1 MENQIKSNFEKIIS
15 KLNFTNAQK
24 EIKEKNID
32 NFIKKGFPNKR
43 LEDWK
48 FSDLKQIISNN
59 FEDLN
64 FLNEDNTEL
73 KKGEIIED
81 LEANKLI
88 FVNGVLSNVDF
99 KYENLEKIEIE
110 KNADLNEEINQNA
123 LLNLNSAFVSN
134 YIKVTIKAV
143 SYTHLRAHET

>member
-32 NFIKKGFPNKR
+32 NFIKKGFPNRR

-64 FLNEDNTEL
+64 FLNENNAKL
-73 KKGEIIED
+73 KKVEIIED
-81 LEANKLI
+81 FEANKLI

-110 KNADLNEEINQNA
+110 KNADLMKRQ
-123 LLNLNSAFVSN
+123 
-134 YIKVTIKAV
+134 IKTR
-143 SYTHLRAHET
+143 Y

>member
-32 NFIKKGFPNKR
+32 NFLKKGFPNKR

-59 FEDLN
+59 FEDLS
-64 FLNEDNTEL
+64 FLNENNTEL
-73 KKGEIIED
+73 KKVEIIE
-81 LEANKLI
+81 
-88 FVNGVLSNVDF
+88 
-99 KYENLEKIEIE
+99 
-110 KNADLNEEINQNA
+110 
-123 LLNLNSAFVSN
+123 
-134 YIKVTIKAV
+134 
-143 SYTHLRAHET
+143 

>member
-15 KLNFTNAQK
+15 NLNFTNAQK

-32 NFIKKGFPNKR
+32 NFLKKGFPNKR

-64 FLNEDNTEL
+64 FLNEDNIDL
-73 KKGEIIED
+73 KK
-81 LEANKLI
+81 
-88 FVNGVLSNVDF
+88 V
-99 KYENLEKIEIE
+99 
-110 KNADLNEEINQNA
+110 
-123 LLNLNSAFVSN
+123 
-134 YIKVTIKAV
+134 
-143 SYTHLRAHET
+143 

>member
-32 NFIKKGFPNKR
+32 NFLKKGFPNKR

-48 FSDLKQIISNN
+48 FSDLKQIILNN
-59 FEDLN
+59 FENLN
-64 FLNEDNTEL
+64 FLNENNTEL
-73 KKGEIIED
+73 KKVEIIED

-110 KNADLNEEINQNA
+110 STTYGCNIIRNEPANVFQ
-123 LLNLNSAFVSN
+123 VR
-134 YIKVTIKAV
+134 
-143 SYTHLRAHET
+143 YTKIVWQF

>member
-32 NFIKKGFPNKR
+32 NFLKKGFPNKR

-64 FLNEDNTEL
+64 FLNENNTEL
-73 KKGEIIED
+73 KEGEIIED

-88 FVNGVLSNVDF
+88 FVLDS
-99 KYENLEKIEIE
+99 KELC
-110 KNADLNEEINQNA
+110 
-123 LLNLNSAFVSN
+123 
-134 YIKVTIKAV
+134 
-143 SYTHLRAHET
+143 

>member
-32 NFIKKGFPNKR
+32 KFIKKGFPSKR

-64 FLNEDNTEL
+64 FLNEINTEL
-73 KKGEIIED
+73 KNGEIIED

-99 KYENLEKIEIE
+99 RY
-110 KNADLNEEINQNA
+110 
-123 LLNLNSAFVSN
+123 
-134 YIKVTIKAV
+134 
-143 SYTHLRAHET
+143 

>member
-32 NFIKKGFPNKR
+32 NFLKKGFPNKR

-64 FLNEDNTEL
+64 FLNENNTEL
-73 KKGEIIED
+73 K
-81 LEANKLI
+81 LSLI
-88 FVNGVLSNVDF
+88 H
-99 KYENLEKIEIE
+99 I
-110 KNADLNEEINQNA
+110 
-123 LLNLNSAFVSN
+123 
-134 YIKVTIKAV
+134 
-143 SYTHLRAHET
+143 

>member
-1 MENQIKSNFEKIIS
+1 MENQIKSNFEKMIS

-32 NFIKKGFPNKR
+32 NFLKKGFPNKR

-64 FLNEDNTEL
+64 FLNENNTEL
-73 KKGEIIED
+73 KKVEIIED
-81 LEANKLI
+81 L
-88 FVNGVLSNVDF
+88 
-99 KYENLEKIEIE
+99 
-110 KNADLNEEINQNA
+110 
-123 LLNLNSAFVSN
+123 
-134 YIKVTIKAV
+134 
-143 SYTHLRAHET
+143 